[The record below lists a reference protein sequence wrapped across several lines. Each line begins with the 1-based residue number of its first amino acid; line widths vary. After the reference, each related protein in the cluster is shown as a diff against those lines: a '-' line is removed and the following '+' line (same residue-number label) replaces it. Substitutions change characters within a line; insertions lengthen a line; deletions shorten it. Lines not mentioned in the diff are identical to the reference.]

1 MTEFK
6 YIGRTTAFVDNNE
19 VTLRFSNDTSLDELI
34 DGFNAFLKAMGY
46 ESQVEVKE

>member
-6 YIGRTTAFVDNNE
+6 YIEPKKAFGDNNE
-19 VTLRFSNDTSLDELI
+19 VTLRFSNDTSLDGLI
-34 DGFNAFLKAMGY
+34 AGFNTFLKVIGY